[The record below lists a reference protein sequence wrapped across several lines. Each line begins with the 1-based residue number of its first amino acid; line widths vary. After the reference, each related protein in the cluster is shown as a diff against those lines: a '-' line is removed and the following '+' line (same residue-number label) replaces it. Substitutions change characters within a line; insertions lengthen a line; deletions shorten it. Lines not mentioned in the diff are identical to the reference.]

1 MIASMRDLDAV
12 DQQLRALGEPPAGRA
27 SLLARVLGEDR
38 SLARLEQ
45 LLEQLGA
52 SAPRSAPPPAAADVL
67 AAAHVAAAGGTA
79 GQVAGDPQSSDV
91 DLDDRQTDPDDRRTE
106 DMLAAEAA
114 AMMVALSRDTLPDRS
129 PQLDGLAS
137 GDEPPAAGDEDEE
150 GPEMS
155 LEAAPSGVPSAE
167 QDAPVPVVTAD
178 GERGGFAA
186 MFDFTQ
192 PPPAR
197 DAEATDVT
205 PSPWAVAPELDAAAS
220 SGGAAPESAREARA
234 DEEPTGRR
242 TMPPDPAAEPATAA
256 AADDDSDA
264 EEADFELLV
273 EDEEIMEIDDEEL
286 QIVDDE

>member
-12 DQQLRALGEPPAGRA
+12 DQQLRALGEPPADRA
-27 SLLARVLGEDR
+27 GLLARVLGEDR

-52 SAPRSAPPPAAADVL
+52 AARRSAPPPAAADVL
-67 AAAHVAAAGGTA
+67 AAAHAAAAGGTA
-79 GQVAGDPQSSDV
+79 GLVAGDLQSSEV

-114 AMMVALSRDTLPDRS
+114 AMMAVLSRDTLPDRP
-129 PQLDGLAS
+129 PQLDGPPS
-137 GDEPPAAGDEDEE
+137 PDEGRPDSEEDD
-150 GPEMS
+150 GGAEMS
-155 LEAAPSGVPSAE
+155 LEAAPSH
-167 QDAPVPVVTAD
+167 APPEEEEAAPPPPGATE
-178 GERGGFAA
+178 ERGGFAA

-197 DAEATDVT
+197 DTDETDVSL
-205 PSPWAVAPELDAAAS
+205 SPWAVTPELDAAAS
-220 SGGAAPESAREARA
+220 SGGTAPVSAREAPA

-242 TMPPDPAAEPATAA
+242 TMPPDPATAA
-256 AADDDSDA
+256 AVDDDSDA